1 MDSSQE
7 ALQLDELRPKA
18 KAAEAQPI
26 GHTISSWLF
35 QRALGI
41 SYLAAF
47 LSMTFQII
55 GLIGHDGILPID
67 RAINYLHAANGNMFD
82 LGSIAFFNC
91 SDFALN
97 ALCWSG
103 VTFSLLLIAGV
114 LPAVSAALCWLLWLS
129 IVNIGQDFLCFQW
142 DILLLEAGFLTIF
155 LAPWAVLDIPLRRN
169 KCLMFAKPYMVAIW
183 MFQWLLFRLMLE
195 SGLCKLF
202 SGDETWRNLTA
213 MAYHYHTQPLPTPVA
228 WLADKLPG
236 VVLKFSTFSTL
247 VIELLCPF
255 FIFVKKLRLI
265 AAFPLMSLQLLVAL
279 TGNYA
284 YFNLLTFSLCF
295 FLIDDRLWMKFLRF
309 LKRNSEVTYQ
319 NLQVQLPQK
328 IGSIACSMLI
338 LCFSAEQVLASSVGV
353 PSFVSDLKAGLRNYY
368 LYNGYGLFAVMT
380 TERNEI
386 VLEGSMDGQE
396 WKQYEFKFKPGN
408 IFMPPCIVAPGQPRL
423 DWQMWFAALGDISQS
438 PWFGHFVLKIFQNS
452 PEVLGLLKVNPFPD
466 RPPAMLRAR
475 LYKYT
480 FSDWNELLRDGQW
493 WHSEY
498 KGEFLPAITR
508 EGVLHQDTPLSP
520 ARRI

>member
-7 ALQLDELRPKA
+7 ALQLDELHPEA
-18 KAAEAQPI
+18 KAAEAQPS
-26 GHTISSWLF
+26 GYTISSWLF
-35 QRALGI
+35 QRAIGI

-67 RAINYLHAANGNMFD
+67 RAINYLHAANGSMFD

-103 VTFSLLLIAGV
+103 VTISLMLIAGV
-114 LPAVSAALCWLLWLS
+114 LPVASAALCWLLWLS

-142 DILLLEAGFLTIF
+142 DILLLEAGFLNIF
-155 LAPWAVLDIPLRRN
+155 LAPWVVWDMPLRKN

-195 SGLCKLF
+195 SGLCKLS

-213 MAYHYHTQPLPTPVA
+213 MAYHYHTQPLPTPFA
-228 WLADKLPG
+228 WLADKLPR

-255 FIFVKKLRLI
+255 LIFVKRLRLI
-265 AAFPLMSLQLLVAL
+265 AAFFLMSLQLLIAF

-284 YFNLLTFSLCF
+284 YFNLLTLSLCF
-295 FLIDDRLWMKFLRF
+295 FLIDDRMWMKSLRF
-309 LKRNSEVTYQ
+309 QKKSSAVTYQ
-319 NLQVQLPQK
+319 NLKVQLPQK
-328 IGSIACSMLI
+328 IGSIACSILI

-353 PSFVSDLKAGLRNYY
+353 PSFVGDLKAGLRNYY
-368 LYNGYGLFAVMT
+368 LYNDYGLFAVMT

-438 PWFGHFVLKIFQNS
+438 PWFGHFVLKLFQNS
-452 PEVLGLLKVNPFPD
+452 PEVLSLLKVNPFPNKG
-466 RPPAMLRAR
+466 PEMLRAR
-475 LYKYT
+475 LYKYS

-493 WHSEY
+493 WRSEY
-498 KGEFLPAITR
+498 KGEFLPPITR
-508 EGVLHQDTPLSP
+508 EGVLHQESP
-520 ARRI
+520 